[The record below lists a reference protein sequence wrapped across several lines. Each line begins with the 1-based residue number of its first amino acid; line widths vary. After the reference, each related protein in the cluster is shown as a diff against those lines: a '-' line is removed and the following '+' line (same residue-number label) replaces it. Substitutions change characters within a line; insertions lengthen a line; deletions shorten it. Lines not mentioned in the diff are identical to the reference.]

1 MKTPVSYVREW
12 LPIYTINESTVD
24 NSDSINVEI
33 YKEDLIIYRNK
44 LDEFLKLQF
53 KLETMFKQ
61 MTE

>member
-61 MTE
+61 MSE

>member
-1 MKTPVSYVREW
+1 MKTTVSYMREW
-12 LPIYTINESTVD
+12 LPVYTINESTAD
-24 NSDSINVEI
+24 SGDSINVKI

-53 KLETMFKQ
+53 KLEPMFKR